1 MDKVGKKYSQDS
13 SQYAPHEIE
22 FGYKAVY
29 RPRNFGHSYSN
40 QQVTLREAI
49 VRSLNVVA
57 VDAAMRVGLENVAEM
72 SARLGLPRPRI
83 YSSIALGAF
92 ETTPLDIAR
101 AYTTFAN
108 DGVRVDPLAIGG
120 DLGSLSS
127 LAASSSSE
135 RRNSRIF
142 NLPSGQR
149 PVASALRLL
158 SALSTTRPPGV

>member
-1 MDKVGKKYSQDS
+1 LDKVGKKYRQDS

-57 VDAAMRVGLENVAEM
+57 VDAAMQVGLENVAEM

-83 YSSIALGAF
+83 HPSMALGAF

-108 DGVRVDPLAIGG
+108 DGVRVDPLAIRTIKANGEVLITG
-120 DLGSLSS
+120 AVSK
-127 LAASSSSE
+127 ASV
-135 RRNSRIF
+135 
-142 NLPSGQR
+142 LPSPLAYLVTGC
-149 PVASALRLL
+149 LL
-158 SALSTTRPPGV
+158 